1 MNQWGTRIPLR
12 TFVASNLCKMPNI
25 GIFLLVVL
33 LLGACGEANTP
44 ANQTTPTVQSSR
56 IARNSPTTQSTPSPT
71 PTYVAQPPVLAGD
84 LRDFIHHYG
93 QPTSSNPSAGAY
105 HFSVYSDED
114 LTVLIEQNHVR
125 LILLSAPSGTS
136 WTEAQAKQKCD
147 GFIPQDRFFTNFYT
161 VPDGSQLT
169 LVWVFKSDTVAKN
182 LGGSGIFHEA
192 FFATNKVFTDCQLA
206 LEED

>member
-1 MNQWGTRIPLR
+1 MNEWGTHIPQKKL
-12 TFVASNLCKMPNI
+12 VASSLRKMPML
-25 GIFLLVVL
+25 GIFLLVLL
-33 LLGACGEANTP
+33 LLGACGEVNTT
-44 ANQTTPTVQSSR
+44 ANQTTPIAQDSPRGQS
-56 IARNSPTTQSTPSPT
+56 SPTTAITSSPT
-71 PTYVAQPPVLAGD
+71 PAYVAQPPVLAGD
-84 LRDFIHHYG
+84 FRDFIHQYG

-114 LTVLIEQNHVR
+114 LTVLIEQTHVR

-136 WTEAQAKQKCD
+136 WTETQAKQKCD

-192 FFATNKVFTDCQLA
+192 FFATDKVFTDCQLA
-206 LEED
+206 LGED